1 MKKKYF
7 APTCEAYMLPA
18 GSLCQS
24 IKVSGGTVGE
34 KEDIGFSQKFWGLVD
49 EEESESEFEWD
60 E

>member
-7 APTCEAYMLPA
+7 APTCEAFALPS
-18 GSLCQS
+18 GSLCQM
-24 IKVSGGTVGE
+24 KVSGGKVNNQ
-34 KEDIGFSQKFWGLVD
+34 EDIGFSQKFWGLVD